1 MGFSGGEIHS
11 EAYSRYVICQRMG
24 WDFYTY
30 LKQPQSF
37 LEEILIIMKQEAEN
51 EKRENKKLE
60 QK

>member
-1 MGFSGGEIHS
+1 
-11 EAYSRYVICQRMG
+11 MG